1 VLRVLRVFE
10 ALYLQKLK
18 QVMLNTV
25 ERDVLA

>member
-1 VLRVLRVFE
+1 VFE